1 MVIGQYKILEKIGE
15 GGMGVIYK
23 GEHSTLHQIV
33 AIKALPSS
41 LSSNP
46 DIRERFLREATIQAK
61 IFHPNIVNILNFFE
75 FDGNYYIVMEY
86 VDGETLESMIKRM
99 GLIPPDRCISLF
111 EQISVGIAFAHSRG
125 IIHRDIKPSNIMVN
139 VEGKVKI
146 MDFGI
151 AKVSGGLN
159 LTKTGS
165 KVGTVW
171 YMSPEQIKGYPA
183 DVTTDIY
190 SLGVTL
196 FEMITGRVPFNAD
209 SEYEVM
215 KGIVETRPSSP
226 KIFYPY
232 IPESMDKAILKA
244 LAKSPRDR
252 FQSVTEF
259 AAALMTPGE
268 ALKASEE
275 TKPFFKK
282 ISPMSPLKKIILS
295 RKQLLLSGTILLV
308 ICGSLTVFAII
319 PKKSST
325 TIIDPESAF
334 SKTSKQIV
342 ISSPVVPPIVKDE
355 HKNEAVIKEKEKN
368 EEINLLLAQAKS
380 YHDNRRYAEAKRE
393 YEKVLKI
400 DANNQAAIEGNK
412 INEAEKIKKENTAEI
427 SHIIAR
433 AKNYHENGKYA
444 AARREFNKVLKIN
457 ANNGAAMKGIEDA
470 NRAEKAV
477 NDLLKR

>member
-1 MVIGQYKILEKIGE
+1 
-15 GGMGVIYK
+15 MGVIYK

-33 AIKALPSS
+33 AIKSLPSS

-75 FDGNYYIVMEY
+75 FEDNYYIVMEY
-86 VDGETLESMIKRM
+86 VEGETLESMIKRM

-111 EQISVGIAFAHSRG
+111 DQISVGIAFAHSRG

-139 VEGKVKI
+139 SEGIVKI

-171 YMSPEQIKGYPA
+171 YMSPEQVKGYPA

-226 KIFYPY
+226 KLFYPY
-232 IPESMDKAILKA
+232 IPEPMEKAILKA
-244 LAKSPRDR
+244 LAKSPEDR

-259 AAALMTPGE
+259 AAALAAPGKAAMTTHTPK
-268 ALKASEE
+268 L
-275 TKPFFKK
+275 FFKK
-282 ISPMSPLKKIILS
+282 ISPMPSLKKITLS
-295 RKQLLLSGTILLV
+295 RKQLLLSGTTLLV
-308 ICGSLTVFAII
+308 ICSLLMIIAIVPQTYSKIITNYLVGTSIKI
-319 PKKSST
+319 PKQE
-325 TIIDPESAF
+325 TIHNS
-334 SKTSKQIV
+334 V
-342 ISSPVVPPIVKDE
+342 VVSPK
-355 HKNEAVIKEKEKN
+355 AVNNPKKAAETEEKEKIEN
-368 EEINLLLAQAKS
+368 IEKNIDGINHLLAKARK
-380 YHDNRRYAEAKRE
+380 YHND
-393 YEKVLKI
+393 
-400 DANNQAAIEGNK
+400 
-412 INEAEKIKKENTAEI
+412 
-427 SHIIAR
+427 
-433 AKNYHENGKYA
+433 GKYA
-444 AARREFNKVLKIN
+444 AARREYNKVLKIDAKN
-457 ANNGAAMKGIEDA
+457 EAAIKGRNNTYQ
-470 NRAEKAV
+470 AEKAE
-477 NDLLKR
+477 KIIFY